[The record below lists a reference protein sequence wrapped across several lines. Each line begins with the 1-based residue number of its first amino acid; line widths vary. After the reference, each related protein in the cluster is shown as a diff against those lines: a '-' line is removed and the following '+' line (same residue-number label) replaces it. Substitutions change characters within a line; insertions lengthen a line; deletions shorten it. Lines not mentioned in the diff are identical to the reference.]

1 MKKYLFIV
9 LLVGAVFGQAVPD
22 TLTLRNGRIING
34 TFIKQGEFFTEF
46 KNWKDNEVSE
56 IRNLKINKIVL
67 GNGDIIYERKIP
79 KVKIKSASENF
90 EMAGK
95 HLQNSLIRN
104 IYSVGLF
111 IAGNYLAIEAFKN
124 DEPNILIPLLYAG
137 AIYNGI
143 YATLEIYRCSD
154 SLIKA
159 SQKISDIEK
168 SLDIKI
174 EN

>member
-1 MKKYLFIV
+1 MT
-9 LLVGAVFGQAVPD
+9 LV
-22 TLTLRNGRIING
+22 
-34 TFIKQGEFFTEF
+34 
-46 KNWKDNEVSE
+46 
-56 IRNLKINKIVL
+56 
-67 GNGDIIYERKIP
+67 
-79 KVKIKSASENF
+79 VKISGNNNKYWWFTDSSRFILWKTKTNYNLNNYLYSKAIL
-90 EMAGK
+90 A
-95 HLQNSLIRN
+95 LIRN

-111 IAGNYLAIEAFKN
+111 IAGNYLAIEAIKN